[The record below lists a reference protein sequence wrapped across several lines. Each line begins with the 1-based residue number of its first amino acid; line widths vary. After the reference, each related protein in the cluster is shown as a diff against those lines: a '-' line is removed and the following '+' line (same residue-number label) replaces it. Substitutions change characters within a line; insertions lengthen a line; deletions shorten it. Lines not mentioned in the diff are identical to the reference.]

1 MAPTVAAT
9 PTVWVPE
16 KYKLE
21 LPVLKVVPLASVR
34 PLLTNKVPLSPRVVP
49 PTVTAS
55 SVALLLLRLV
65 VSLLV
70 IVPFLSVPLTDVN
83 PPVPKVGAP
92 ILSEP
97 AARSSVPVMLKLPAV
112 RLIVP
117 REPSA

>member
-1 MAPTVAAT
+1 M
-9 PTVWVPE
+9 
-16 KYKLE
+16 
-21 LPVLKVVPLASVR
+21 ASVR
-34 PLLTNKVPLSPRVVP
+34 PLEMLSEPPVRTRLL

-70 IVPFLSVPLTDVN
+70 IVPFLSVPLTDVR

-92 ILSEP
+92 ILREP

-117 REPSA
+117 RELSV